1 MKQPKLLFG
10 CLKHR
15 LLICSIALLAVFTTQ
30 SQNEFTTVWTVGDA
44 AYGDGDLSIT
54 IPTLSTAGTYNY
66 SVDWGDSMTETG
78 QTSSATHTYS
88 TAGNYEVKISGDFPS
103 IYFNNTGDKT
113 KIIELKQWGNIQW
126 LTMKSAFRGCTNLQ
140 VTATD
145 VPDLSNVTSLQQMF
159 YFASVADPDVS
170 SWNTANVTDMG
181 SMFQNAT
188 SANPNV
194 SMWNTANVTNMSSMF
209 QSASSAI
216 PNVSM
221 WNTAKVTNMQSLF
234 QSATSAN
241 PNVSM
246 WNTAKVINFNSTF
259 FDATSAI
266 PNVSMWNTTEATNM
280 YSMFRGATLAN
291 PDVTMWETSKL
302 TRADFMFSDATV
314 ANPDLSEW
322 DIGSVTNL
330 SRLFNNSGI
339 SQANYEAALENF
351 AGQTVRSNVTMGARG
366 ATYCTPAAQTARA
379 SLIADNTWTII
390 DDALCVGN
398 FILSTTTLTIG
409 ENAGT
414 STFTVVLGIMP
425 DSDVVFDLT
434 SGDVNEATVTPTSL
448 TFASGDWNTPQT
460 VTVTGVDDT
469 VTTAIDDI
477 VDITISVN
485 DTSSY
490 IIYDATPDQVVTIT
504 LTDDDATAGLNDV
517 SFNAS
522 AFNIYPNPL
531 SGSRLNYSYPKAIE
545 DLTVEVYTFLGQKIQ
560 SVKATT
566 NGSGKN
572 SLDLNLASGIYIIKF
587 GNSKSQNNIIKRLII
602 N

>member
-209 QSASSAI
+209 QSAS
-216 PNVSM
+216 
-221 WNTAKVTNMQSLF
+221 
-234 QSATSAN
+234 
-241 PNVSM
+241 
-246 WNTAKVINFNSTF
+246 
-259 FDATSAI
+259 SAI